1 MKNRKLVVGLLV
13 MLAVVMSTLTFAYWA
28 TGISGDEADVA
39 SNTIQIGEG
48 QPVTTTVAVSGS
60 ASSSL
65 DLVPVGRE
73 VSGTSVSSITYTFD
87 VEWAGTSSAL
97 DTAGATG
104 DLSAVIELSGAAASE
119 LGLFTVSTYS
129 GATVAYGST
138 TTVTV
143 TVTFT
148 NEPADQAQ
156 YDLIAN
162 AALTLDVTFTID
174 NVSEATV

>member
-28 TGISGDEADVA
+28 TGISGNNDVA

-48 QPVTTTVAVSGS
+48 DAVTTTVAVSGS
-60 ASSSL
+60 ASSAL

-73 VSGTSVSSITYTFD
+73 EAGVSVSSITYTFD

-104 DLSAVIELSGAAASE
+104 DLSAAIVLSGADASE
-119 LGLFTVSTYS
+119 LALFTVSTYAGES
-129 GATVAYGST
+129 VVYGST
-138 TTVTV
+138 TQVTV

-162 AALTLDVTFTID
+162 ASLNLSVTFTID
-174 NVSEATV
+174 NVSEAQA